1 MPRLTAKQMAAHVAA
16 VCKENRIVIGSH
28 SRGGRAWR
36 VPRGAPTDHRGRI
49 NIRPVKSA
57 VTYAVALHEIGH
69 VLGKWQSRPRLE
81 SEAGAWLWARENA
94 RCWTPRMD
102 ATMRK
107 AMDSYLAWA
116 RARQDRKHGRPV
128 LPPSHHAFWLLI
140 NPPPTAPVAPDGRF
154 CERCGSQT
162 YGGKCGGDCAV

>member
-1 MPRLTAKQMAAHVAA
+1 VRLTAKQMAAHVAA
-16 VCKENRIVIGSH
+16 VCKEHGIEIGSH

-36 VPRGAPTDHRGRI
+36 RGRHI
-49 NIRPVKSA
+49 AIRPVKSA

-81 SEAGAWLWARENA
+81 SETGAWLWARENA
-94 RCWTPRMD
+94 ICWLPRMD

-116 RARQDRKHGRPV
+116 RARQGRTHGRPV
-128 LPPSHHAFWLLI
+128 LPPSHHTFWLLI